1 MRIFAAVMFL
11 FSFAFSFSI
20 FSDTNKIEQL
30 YGVYFSPPSDPFDEN
45 STDLIV
51 ISKENE
57 IIWYEKFD
65 FEKFEKYKIKILNQ
79 ELCVYG
85 SWGDDWECMKYIVKD
100 NGDLALLPKKA
111 EDVLLFN
118 KIF

>member
-11 FSFAFSFSI
+11 FSFAFSLSI

-51 ISKENE
+51 ISKESE
-57 IIWYEKFD
+57 FIWYEKFD
-65 FEKFEKYKIKILNQ
+65 FEKFAKYKMKVLNQ

-85 SWGDDWECMKYIVKD
+85 ENGWECMKYIVKD
-100 NGDLALLPKKA
+100 NGDLALFPKKA
-111 EDVLLFN
+111 EDVLLLK